1 MNLWE
6 CYILSSMMRLL
17 SRKGNECFILG
28 HKARKSFTVSHL
40 STLSLY
46 SLEDFR
52 FLGLFL
58 WFYFCWGSWHISL
71 IAPEVGVSHSLP
83 KSALRT
89 TTLGKRGQSR
99 GSWVHQNHVGSE
111 MQISELCTLVF
122 PRNEADL
129 HPTSHW
135 THLPDIC
142 LTGKGQCSPA
152 CSISLQCSFL
162 QSAVWLA

>member
-1 MNLWE
+1 MNIWE

-17 SRKGNECFILG
+17 SRKGNECFIPG

-46 SLEDFR
+46 SLEDSR

-58 WFYFCWGSWHISL
+58 WFYFCWGSWHISS

-89 TTLGKRGQSR
+89 TTLGKRGAVQGLLR
-99 GSWVHQNHVGSE
+99 GIKVMWGVKCRFLSSARWCFPG
-111 MQISELCTLVF
+111 MRLICTQQVTG
-122 PRNEADL
+122 
-129 HPTSHW
+129 H
-135 THLPDIC
+135 IC
-142 LTGKGQCSPA
+142 LTFS
-152 CSISLQCSFL
+152 
-162 QSAVWLA
+162 